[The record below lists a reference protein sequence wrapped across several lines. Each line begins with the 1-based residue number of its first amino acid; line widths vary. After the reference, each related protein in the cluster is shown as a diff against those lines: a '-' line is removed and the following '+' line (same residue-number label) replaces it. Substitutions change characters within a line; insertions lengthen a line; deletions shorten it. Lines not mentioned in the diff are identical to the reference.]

1 MRKLLLHV
9 SLLLAVTCL
18 SCVPTPSEESVVQK
32 DQQQMLNQARSEIEN
47 KEADSFYERLDAPFH
62 IENKLTDPS
71 GRLTVIVDAD
81 LSLPEDELP
90 IARVIPVDFTL
101 EQILAF
107 AGELMPKDAKY
118 VDFDAG
124 RSKGYYNSLI
134 QNLQW
139 AIDHWDQGGQDMHVD
154 YSVEDAKKS
163 LSELLMQQ
171 SNAPES
177 LPEIDPQTIPCNGEY
192 PINGTCRLIATKDN
206 ETFSMIHVNNFSKEY
221 GTASL
226 EYVRD
231 QYYNYFV
238 SDGRT
243 HQDAPPST
251 EIKETVFQLIDKLP
265 IDGFDCSAV
274 FPAVYFGSRNDKI
287 PCYHF
292 VFTRSINRV
301 SETATDVEVVVE
313 TYDKPWGYEMIHVI
327 ADENGIAAFKYANPY
342 SVTEIVAEQTKL
354 LPFSEIL
361 RIFNKRITVYHNDL
375 FDGTRD
381 ALQKEYHITNIRLG
395 LVSIKEENADSGL
408 LVPAWDFLGYERY
421 WESDESDRDAYPNE
435 LHSFLTINAI
445 DGSIISRGDI

>member
-1 MRKLLLHV
+1 MKRILAILLL
-9 SLLLAVTCL
+9 SLLIA
-18 SCVPTPSEESVVQK
+18 CVPTPEEEAIVQK
-32 DQQQMLNQARSEIEN
+32 DQGQMLFHASKADERMEII
-47 KEADSFYERLDAPFH
+47 DLYERLGAPKEYKANLSA
-62 IENKLTDPS
+62 IN
-71 GRLTVIVDAD
+71 GRLKVIVDAKVIM
-81 LSLPEDELP
+81 PEDELP
-90 IARVIPVDFTL
+90 VVRVMPVDFTL

-139 AIDHWDQGGQDMHVD
+139 AIDHWDQGGHDMYVD
-154 YSVEDAKKS
+154 FDSIEDAKKS

-171 SNAPES
+171 SNAPET
-177 LPEIDPQTIPCNGEY
+177 LPEMDPQTIPCNGEY
-192 PINGTCRLIATKDN
+192 PMNGTCRLIATKDH

-243 HQDAPPST
+243 HQDAPPSA
-251 EIKETVFQLIDKLP
+251 EIKETVFQLISRLP
-265 IDGFDCSAV
+265 IDGFDCYAV

-292 VFTRSINRV
+292 IFTRSINRV

-313 TYDKPWGYEMIHVI
+313 TYDKPWGYEMIHVLQM
-327 ADENGIAAFKYANPY
+327 K
-342 SVTEIVAEQTKL
+342 T
-354 LPFSEIL
+354 
-361 RIFNKRITVYHNDL
+361 
-375 FDGTRD
+375 
-381 ALQKEYHITNIRLG
+381 AL
-395 LVSIKEENADSGL
+395 
-408 LVPAWDFLGYERY
+408 
-421 WESDESDRDAYPNE
+421 
-435 LHSFLTINAI
+435 LHSNTPILMLSQISSSKKQICSHLMTFWKY
-445 DGSIISRGDI
+445 SISE

>member
-1 MRKLLLHV
+1 MKRIFAILLL
-9 SLLLAVTCL
+9 SLLIA
-18 SCVPTPSEESVVQK
+18 CVPTPEEEAVVQK
-32 DQQQMLNQARSEIEN
+32 DQGQMLFHASKTDERMEII
-47 KEADSFYERLDAPFH
+47 DLYERLGAPKEYKANLSA
-62 IENKLTDPS
+62 IN
-71 GRLTVIVDAD
+71 GRLKVIVDAKVIMPD
-81 LSLPEDELP
+81 DELP
-90 IARVIPVDFTL
+90 VVRVMPVDFTL

-118 VDFDAG
+118 VNFDAG

-139 AIDHWDQGGQDMHVD
+139 AIDHWDQGGHDMYVD
-154 YSVEDAKKS
+154 FDSIEDAKKS

-238 SDGRT
+238 SDGRS

-274 FPAVYFGSRNDKI
+274 FPTVYFGNRNDKI

-327 ADENGIAAFKYANPY
+327 ADENGVAAFKYANPY
-342 SVTEIVAEQTKL
+342 AVSDIVVEKTNL
-354 LPFSEIL
+354 LSFDDIL
-361 RIFNKRITVYHNDL
+361 EVFNKRITVYHNNL
-375 FDGTRD
+375 IDGTRD
-381 ALQKEYHITNIRLG
+381 ALQKEYNITNIRLG

-421 WESDESDRDAYPNE
+421 WENENESLSYTNE

-445 DGSIISRGDI
+445 DGSIINRSDD

>member
-1 MRKLLLHV
+1 MKRIFAILLL
-9 SLLLAVTCL
+9 SLLIA
-18 SCVPTPSEESVVQK
+18 CVPTPEEEAVVQK
-32 DQQQMLNQARSEIEN
+32 DQGQMLFHASKADERMEII
-47 KEADSFYERLDAPFH
+47 DLYERLGAPKEYKANLSA
-62 IENKLTDPS
+62 IN
-71 GRLTVIVDAD
+71 GRLKVIVDAKVIM
-81 LSLPEDELP
+81 PEDELP
-90 IARVIPVDFTL
+90 VVRVMPVDFTL

-139 AIDHWDQGGQDMHVD
+139 AIDHWDQGGHDLYVD
-154 YSVEDAKKS
+154 FDSIEDAKKS

-171 SNAPES
+171 SNAPET
-177 LPEIDPQTIPCNGEY
+177 LPEMDPQTIPCNGEY
-192 PINGTCRLIATKDN
+192 PMNGMCRLIATKDH
-206 ETFSMIHVNNFSKEY
+206 ETFSMIHVNNFSREY
-221 GTASL
+221 VTSL

-243 HQDAPPST
+243 HQEAPPSA
-251 EIKETVFQLIDKLP
+251 EIKETVFQLISRLP
-265 IDGFDCSAV
+265 IDGFDCYAV
-274 FPAVYFGSRNDKI
+274 FPAVYFGSRNEKI

-292 VFTRSINRV
+292 IFTRSINRV
-301 SETATDVEVVVE
+301 SETATDVEVAVE

-327 ADENGIAAFKYANPY
+327 ADENGVAAFKYANPY
-342 SVTEIVAEQTKL
+342 AVSDIVVEKTNL
-354 LPFSEIL
+354 LSFDDIL
-361 RIFNKRITVYHNDL
+361 EVFNKRITVYHNNL
-375 FDGTRD
+375 IDGTRD
-381 ALQKEYHITNIRLG
+381 ALQKEYNIINIRLG

-421 WESDESDRDAYPNE
+421 WENENESLSYTNE

-445 DGSIISRGDI
+445 DGSIINRSDD

>member
-1 MRKLLLHV
+1 MKRIFAILLL
-9 SLLLAVTCL
+9 SLLIA
-18 SCVPTPSEESVVQK
+18 CVPTPEEEAVVQK
-32 DQQQMLNQARSEIEN
+32 DQGQMLFHASKADERMEII
-47 KEADSFYERLDAPFH
+47 DLYERLGAPKEYKANLSA
-62 IENKLTDPS
+62 IN
-71 GRLTVIVDAD
+71 GRLKVIVDAKVIM
-81 LSLPEDELP
+81 PEDELP
-90 IARVIPVDFTL
+90 VVRVMPVDFTL

-139 AIDHWDQGGQDMHVD
+139 AIDHWDQGGQDIYLD
-154 YSVEDAKKS
+154 FDSVEDAKRS
-163 LSELLMQQ
+163 FSELLMQQ

-192 PINGTCRLIATKDN
+192 PMNGTCRLIATKDN

-221 GTASL
+221 GTTSL

-238 SDGRT
+238 SDGRA

-274 FPAVYFGSRNDKI
+274 FPAVYFGNRNDKI

-301 SETATDVEVVVE
+301 SETATDIEVVVE
-313 TYDKPWGYEMIHVI
+313 AYDKQWGYEMIHVI
-327 ADENGIAAFKYANPY
+327 ADENGVAAFKYANPY
-342 SVTEIVAEQTKL
+342 AVSDIVVEKTNL
-354 LPFSEIL
+354 SSFDDIL
-361 RIFNKRITVYHNDL
+361 EVFNKRITVYHNNL
-375 FDGTRD
+375 IDGTRD
-381 ALQKEYHITNIRLG
+381 ALQKEYNITNIRLG
-395 LVSIKEENADSGL
+395 LVSIKEENTDSGL
-408 LVPAWDFLGYERY
+408 LVPAWDFLGFERY
-421 WESDESDRDAYPNE
+421 WENGNESLSYTNE

-445 DGSIISRGDI
+445 DGSIIYRSDD

>member
-1 MRKLLLHV
+1 MKRIFAILLL
-9 SLLLAVTCL
+9 SLLIA
-18 SCVPTPSEESVVQK
+18 CVPTPEEEAVVQK
-32 DQQQMLNQARSEIEN
+32 DQGQMLFHASKTDERMEII
-47 KEADSFYERLDAPFH
+47 DLYERLGAPKEYKANLSA
-62 IENKLTDPS
+62 IN
-71 GRLTVIVDAD
+71 GRLKVIVDAKVIMPD
-81 LSLPEDELP
+81 DELP
-90 IARVIPVDFTL
+90 VVRVMPVDFTL

-118 VDFDAG
+118 VNFDAG

-139 AIDHWDQGGQDMHVD
+139 AIDHWDQGGHDMYVD
-154 YSVEDAKKS
+154 FDSIEDAKKS

-206 ETFSMIHVNNFSKEY
+206 ETFSTIHVCNFTKEY

-238 SDGRT
+238 SDGRA
-243 HQDAPPST
+243 HQGAPPSA
-251 EIKETVFQLIDKLP
+251 EIKEAVFDLIDRLP
-265 IDGFDCSAV
+265 VDGFDCYAV

-327 ADENGIAAFKYANPY
+327 ADENGVAAFKYANPY
-342 SVTEIVAEQTKL
+342 AVSDIVVEKTNL
-354 LPFSEIL
+354 LSFDDIL
-361 RIFNKRITVYHNDL
+361 EVFNKRITVYHNNL
-375 FDGTRD
+375 IDGTRD
-381 ALQKEYHITNIRLG
+381 ALQKEYNITNIRLG

-421 WESDESDRDAYPNE
+421 WENENESLSYTNE

-445 DGSIISRGDI
+445 DGSIINRSDD

>member
-1 MRKLLLHV
+1 MMKRIIPLLLT
-9 SLLLAVTCL
+9 LLLAAA
-18 SCVPTPSEESVVQK
+18 CVPTPEEEAVVQK
-32 DQQQMLNQARSEIEN
+32 DQEQMLADAAKADERMEIV
-47 KEADSFYERLDAPFH
+47 DLYERLGAPK
-62 IENKLTDPS
+62 EYK
-71 GRLTVIVDAD
+71 AD
-81 LSLPEDELP
+81 LSATDGRLKVTVDAKVILPEDELP
-90 IARVIPVDFTL
+90 VARVIPVDFTL

-107 AGELMPKDAKY
+107 AEELMPKDAKY

-134 QNLQW
+134 QNLRW
-139 AIDHWDQGGQDMHVD
+139 AIDNWDQGGHDMHVD
-154 YSVEDAKKS
+154 FDSIEDAQKS
-163 LSELLMQQ
+163 LAELLMQQ

-206 ETFSMIHVNNFSKEY
+206 ETFSTIHVCNFTKEH

-238 SDGRT
+238 SDGRA
-243 HQDAPPST
+243 HQGAPPSA
-251 EIKETVFQLIDKLP
+251 EIKEAVFDLIDRLP
-265 IDGFDCSAV
+265 VDGFDCYAV

-301 SETATDVEVVVE
+301 SETATDVDVVLE
-313 TYDKPWGYEMIHVI
+313 EYDKPWGYEMIHVI
-327 ADENGIAAFKYANPY
+327 ADENGVAAFKYANPY
-342 SVTEIVAEQTKL
+342 AVSEIVIEKANL
-354 LPFSEIL
+354 LSFSEIL
-361 RIFNKRITVYHNDL
+361 RIFQKRITVYHNNL
-375 FDGTRD
+375 IDGTRD
-381 ALQKEYHITNIRLG
+381 ALQKEYHITTVRLG
-395 LVSIKEENADSGL
+395 LVNIKEENADSGL

-421 WESDESDRDAYPNE
+421 WENGNESLGETNE

-445 DGSIISRGDI
+445 DGSIINRSDD

>member
-1 MRKLLLHV
+1 MKRIFAILLL
-9 SLLLAVTCL
+9 SLLIA
-18 SCVPTPSEESVVQK
+18 CVPTPEEEAVVPK
-32 DQQQMLNQARSEIEN
+32 DQGQMLFNAAKANERMEII
-47 KEADSFYERLDAPFH
+47 DLYERLGAPK
-62 IENKLTDPS
+62 EYKTNLSAVK
-71 GRLTVIVDAD
+71 GRLKVIVDAKVIM
-81 LSLPEDELP
+81 PEDELP
-90 IARVIPVDFTL
+90 VVRVMPVDFTL
-101 EQILAF
+101 KQILAF

-139 AIDHWDQGGQDMHVD
+139 AIDHWDQGGHDMHVD
-154 YSVEDAKKS
+154 FDSVEDAKKG

-177 LPEIDPQTIPCNGEY
+177 LPEMDPQTIPCNGEY
-192 PINGTCRLIATKDN
+192 PIDGTCRLIATKDN

-274 FPAVYFGSRNDKI
+274 FPAVYFGSRNEKI

-292 VFTRSINRV
+292 IFTRSINRV
-301 SETATDVEVVVE
+301 SETATDVEVGVK

-327 ADENGIAAFKYANPY
+327 ADETGVAAFKYANPY
-342 SVTEIVAEQTKL
+342 AISEIVVEKTNL
-354 LPFSEIL
+354 LSFDDIL
-361 RIFNKRITVYHNDL
+361 EVFNKRITVYHNNL
-375 FDGTRD
+375 IDGTRD
-381 ALQKEYHITNIRLG
+381 ALQKEYCITNIRLG

-421 WESDESDRDAYPNE
+421 WENGNESFSYTNE
-435 LHSFLTINAI
+435 LHSFLTINAL
-445 DGSIISRGDI
+445 DGSIINRSDD

>member
-1 MRKLLLHV
+1 MMKRIIP
-9 SLLLAVTCL
+9 LLLAL
-18 SCVPTPSEESVVQK
+18 LFAAACVPTPEEEAVMLK
-32 DQQQMLNQARSEIEN
+32 DQEQMLIDAGKTDERMEIV
-47 KEADSFYERLDAPFH
+47 DLYERLGAPKEFKANLSAT
-62 IENKLTDPS
+62 E
-71 GRLTVIVDAD
+71 GRLKVTVDAKVI
-81 LSLPEDELP
+81 LPEDELP
-90 IARVIPVDFTL
+90 IARVMPVDFTL

-292 VFTRSINRV
+292 IFTRSVNRV

-342 SVTEIVAEQTKL
+342 SVAEIVAEQTNL

-381 ALQKEYHITNIRLG
+381 ALQKEYHITTVRLG

-421 WESDESDRDAYPNE
+421 WENGNESHGETNE

-445 DGSIISRGDI
+445 DGSIINRSDD